1 MSFLVVQGKLRMS
14 KTKIRCNTCGKWF
27 QSANAKEVTC
37 PDCLQKAR
45 KEKMAAKAAPPSA
58 GKTAPGTEAQARSVP
73 PPPKPKPAAGG
84 TSHWLDTQGD
94 VKVAQPD
101 QSTRPKIPSS
111 PAPRDNR
118 GAPERDRGS
127 YQSTGPGGYR
137 DRDERGPGGPG
148 GYREG
153 NYRSPGGYRG
163 PAPYRVGGGM
173 GIPDTDTQRPRQPMP
188 GPGGPRGPR
197 PSGPGEQRPDKRRD
211 DKPADQKQ
219 KTPKPKP
226 VTPPKPKREKIPPPA
241 PFKPTEEQI
250 AQVEARYQELAV
262 PTEFDGIR
270 TQISKELGIPKT
282 AVKKII
288 KDFREKQDIPSW
300 WDLQTFK
307 GNEEEL
313 AKIKEAYIP
322 HLPLPPV
329 GIHKQFAEALS
340 LKPGDVYQAIKT
352 IRLEMN
358 LPQYNDPAL
367 HGLELRPEKKE
378 KTEPETQDKE
388 TAQASETQ
396 DKETTTS
403 GEAPKQETPAASAAP
418 EQESSSAGEAPK
430 QETPAASAASEQESS
445 SAGEA
450 PKQET
455 PTASAAS
462 EQEIPANELEKQTP
476 EGQISSIETDMTLH
490 KEGDT
495 LEVTDASPEK
505 EGETAKPVATAP
517 SETRSEGEA

>member
-1 MSFLVVQGKLRMS
+1 MEQTCYTRRCIPTHGQFMSSFMLVLQGSSRMS
-14 KTKIRCNTCGKWF
+14 KIKMRCITCGKWF

-37 PDCLQKAR
+37 PECMQKAR
-45 KEKMAAKAAPPSA
+45 KEKLAAKTGQATPE
-58 GKTAPGTEAQARSVP
+58 KTAGTATPARAVP
-73 PPPKPKPAAGG
+73 PPPKPKPASSG
-84 TSHWLDTQGD
+84 SRWFDSISD
-94 VKVAQPD
+94 IKVSEPEQPPA
-101 QSTRPKIPSS
+101 RPKIPSS
-111 PAPRDNR
+111 PVPRDNR
-118 GAPERDRGS
+118 GGPG
-127 YQSTGPGGYR
+127 GPGGYR

-153 NYRSPGGYRG
+153 NYRSPGGYREGNYRG

-211 DKPADQKQ
+211 DKPAGQKQ

-352 IRLEMN
+352 IRQERN

-367 HGLELRPEKKE
+367 HGLELRPKKKE

-403 GEAPKQETPAASAAP
+403 GEAPKQETPAASVAP
-418 EQESSSAGEAPK
+418 EQESSAAGEAPK
-430 QETPAASAASEQESS
+430 QETPAASVAPEQESS
-445 SAGEA
+445 AAGEA

-455 PTASAAS
+455 PTESAAT
-462 EQEIPANELEKQTP
+462 EQ
-476 EGQISSIETDMTLH
+476 
-490 KEGDT
+490 
-495 LEVTDASPEK
+495 
-505 EGETAKPVATAP
+505 
-517 SETRSEGEA
+517 

>member
-73 PPPKPKPAAGG
+73 PPPKPKPAASG

-127 YQSTGPGGYR
+127 YQGTGPGGYR

-211 DKPADQKQ
+211 DKPAGQKQ

-270 TQISKELGIPKT
+270 TQIAQEVSIPKK
-282 AVKKII
+282 AVKKIV
-288 KDFREKQDIPSW
+288 KELRDRQDIPSW
-300 WDLQTFK
+300 WELQTYK
-307 GNEEEL
+307 GSPEEL
-313 AKIKEAYIP
+313 ESIKNAY
-322 HLPLPPV
+322 LPLLPV
-329 GIHKQFAEALS
+329 PSVGVHKEIADQLD
-340 LKPGDVYQAIKT
+340 LKAGVVYQAIKA

-358 LPQYNDPAL
+358 LPQYNDPSL
-367 HGLELRPEKKE
+367 HGPDFVLHPKMKRRSEQTAEAAETSSTEATEQPTEVIAVEATEHPSEAVSTEVPEQPKE
-378 KTEPETQDKE
+378 VVPV
-388 TAQASETQ
+388 AQAETKV
-396 DKETTTS
+396 KEV
-403 GEAPKQETPAASAAP
+403 EAT
-418 EQESSSAGEAPK
+418 
-430 QETPAASAASEQESS
+430 
-445 SAGEA
+445 
-450 PKQET
+450 T
-455 PTASAAS
+455 PTS
-462 EQEIPANELEKQTP
+462 EPTDQPSGTVP
-476 EGQISSIETDMTLH
+476 VTEGPVSS
-490 KEGDT
+490 
-495 LEVTDASPEK
+495 
-505 EGETAKPVATAP
+505 
-517 SETRSEGEA
+517 EA